1 MAAGKIDHLPGGVAQ
16 IRGCIETAGDQAERV
31 QVAAAFERDGTG
43 CSRAEESDAMGIDRN
58 GVVSAGQ
65 RPVGR
70 ALQKAGDSPPALA
83 VLRHPISAERGSSVG
98 RAVKGC
104 SRRRNGRLPR
114 LLTGQPIAAR
124 PAKAAEAPPPP
135 REIAACQAPLESASF
150 PPGFVGSRPPA
161 GSGVG
166 PPSTRMR

>member
-16 IRGCIETAGDQAERV
+16 NRGCIETAGDQAERV

-43 CSRAEESDAMGIDRN
+43 YSRAEESDAMGIDRN

-83 VLRHPISAERGSSVG
+83 VLRHPISAGRGSSVG

-114 LLTGQPIAAR
+114 SLTGQPIAAR
-124 PAKAAEAPPPP
+124 PAKAAEAPP
-135 REIAACQAPLESASF
+135 RDIAACQAPLESASF
-150 PPGFVGSRPPA
+150 PPELARSRPPEA
-161 GSGVG
+161 SGAG